1 MYLIYMALA
10 PIHTVWPTFTTNKF
24 PADNLE
30 PSSIQG
36 SLARRKGDV
45 RTLLIV
51 LIPCELQNRK
61 NPGGIL
67 LNVIELRSSKQS
79 DVIKGIKSVSWRYLD
94 EKAMWETD
102 FIL

>member
-1 MYLIYMALA
+1 MYLINMALA

-24 PADNLE
+24 LADNLE

-36 SLARRKGDV
+36 SLVIRKGDV

-51 LIPCELQNRK
+51 LIPCELQSRK
-61 NPGGIL
+61 NTGDL
-67 LNVIELRSSKQS
+67 LFNVTELSSSKQS
-79 DVIKGIKSVSWRYLD
+79 DVIKGIKSLSWRYLD
-94 EKAMWETD
+94 DKAMWGTD